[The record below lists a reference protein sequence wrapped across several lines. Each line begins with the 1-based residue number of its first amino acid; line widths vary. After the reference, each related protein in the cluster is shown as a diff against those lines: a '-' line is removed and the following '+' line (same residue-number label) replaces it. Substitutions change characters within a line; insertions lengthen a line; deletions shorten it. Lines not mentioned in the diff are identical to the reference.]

1 MKAIV
6 YDGYGP
12 PENLELREIE
22 KPGVGD
28 DGVLIRVRAAALNPL
43 DWRVIRGEPY
53 LVKVMNG
60 FRAPKGQIPGVDV
73 AGEVEEVGANVSEL
87 RPGDSV
93 FGRADGSLAEYVC
106 SGEDKLVPKPTEL
119 SWEQAAAIPVAGST
133 GLQAVRD
140 AADLQPGQSILV
152 NGAAGG
158 VGTFAVQIAKE
169 RGGEVT
175 GVCSTAN
182 LELVRS
188 LGADHVVDYTV
199 DDFTRNG
206 RQHDVLVSICGNRS
220 LGELRRA
227 LTSEGTLVYVGDGTG
242 RNEKGDGLLG
252 PLGTMIKGRIVSLG
266 TRQRLPM
273 FVTKRSKEDLVDLG
287 ELVVAGKLRP
297 VIDRTY
303 PLADAAEAM
312 RHLETGHARGK
323 VIVTVSPDLT

>member
-43 DWRVIRGEPY
+43 DWRVMRGEPY

-73 AGEVEEVGANVSEL
+73 AGEVEEVGANLSEF

-93 FGRADGSLAEYVC
+93 FGRANGSLAEYVC

-140 AADLQPGQSILV
+140 AGALQPGQCILV

-169 RGGEVT
+169 LGGEVT
-175 GVCSTAN
+175 GVCSTGN
-182 LELVRS
+182 LELVRAI
-188 LGADHVVDYTV
+188 GADHVVDYTLE
-199 DDFTRNG
+199 DFTRTG
-206 RQHDVLVSICGNRS
+206 RRHDVVVSICGNRS

-227 LTSEGTLVYVGDGTG
+227 LTPEGTLVYVGDGTG
-242 RNEKGDGLLG
+242 RNENGDGLLG
-252 PLGTMIKGRIVSLG
+252 PLGTMIRGRVVSVF
-266 TRQRLPM
+266 TRQRLRM
-273 FVTKRSKEDLVDLG
+273 FVTKRRNEDLVFLS
-287 ELVVAGKLRP
+287 ELVVAGKLAP

-303 PLADAAEAM
+303 PLADAAEAI
-312 RHLETGHARGK
+312 RYLEAGHARGK
-323 VIVTVSPDLT
+323 VIVTV